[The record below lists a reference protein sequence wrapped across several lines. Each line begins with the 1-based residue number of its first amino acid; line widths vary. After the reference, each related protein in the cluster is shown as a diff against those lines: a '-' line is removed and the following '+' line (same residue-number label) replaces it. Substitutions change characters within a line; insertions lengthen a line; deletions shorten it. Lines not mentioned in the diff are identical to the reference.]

1 MVSRDVYRE
10 QKNFIR
16 INRVEDSY
24 SRLPFSNSKEYKRV
38 DFQRDETVT
47 GVPAIETRKVISHD
61 EKKQWEVKNVKLL
74 CNLQFYLSDDF
85 VLHNRNLYSWL
96 DLIEDF
102 GGFYQMFIIAIFVIL
117 GSNINKQILMS
128 KLVRSLYYV
137 EKSDK
142 TKKSVIKFST
152 FDKFKHMVLPN
163 YFLARSDNIQDQ
175 IYTQGRRMVESDL
188 NMFSLME
195 SLHKIKATL
204 SVLVGQDKCK
214 LDQIQQL
221 YAKQTTIIP
230 NHPSSIN
237 TEYSEYLEFLQRD
250 EREKIEKYE
259 AEAHHDCCEIDFKVL
274 PKEKIE
280 EKQII
285 QNEIDLKITIDLE
298 KKCQEEEQKD
308 EQKKSSVQ

>member
-1 MVSRDVYRE
+1 MGDQNKLLKNLEFTLFTLVDRVEFQDNQEANDEPFVTKENYVGRFMVSRDVYRE

-117 GSNINKQILMS
+117 GSNINK
-128 KLVRSLYYV
+128 
-137 EKSDK
+137 
-142 TKKSVIKFST
+142 
-152 FDKFKHMVLPN
+152 
-163 YFLARSDNIQDQ
+163 
-175 IYTQGRRMVESDL
+175 
-188 NMFSLME
+188 
-195 SLHKIKATL
+195 
-204 SVLVGQDKCK
+204 
-214 LDQIQQL
+214 
-221 YAKQTTIIP
+221 
-230 NHPSSIN
+230 
-237 TEYSEYLEFLQRD
+237 
-250 EREKIEKYE
+250 
-259 AEAHHDCCEIDFKVL
+259 
-274 PKEKIE
+274 
-280 EKQII
+280 
-285 QNEIDLKITIDLE
+285 
-298 KKCQEEEQKD
+298 
-308 EQKKSSVQ
+308 

>member
-1 MVSRDVYRE
+1 
-10 QKNFIR
+10 
-16 INRVEDSY
+16 
-24 SRLPFSNSKEYKRV
+24 
-38 DFQRDETVT
+38 
-47 GVPAIETRKVISHD
+47 
-61 EKKQWEVKNVKLL
+61 
-74 CNLQFYLSDDF
+74 
-85 VLHNRNLYSWL
+85 
-96 DLIEDF
+96 
-102 GGFYQMFIIAIFVIL
+102 
-117 GSNINKQILMS
+117 
-128 KLVRSLYYV
+128 
-137 EKSDK
+137 
-142 TKKSVIKFST
+142 
-152 FDKFKHMVLPN
+152 
-163 YFLARSDNIQDQ
+163 
-175 IYTQGRRMVESDL
+175 MVESDL

-259 AEAHHDCCEIDFKVL
+259 AEAHHHCCEIDFKVL

-298 KKCQEEEQKD
+298 KKSQEEEQKD
-308 EQKKSSVQ
+308 EQKKSSIQQASEENSIEHYDTEKRGLVMNQDAIFSNSTSTPITPSRNTPD